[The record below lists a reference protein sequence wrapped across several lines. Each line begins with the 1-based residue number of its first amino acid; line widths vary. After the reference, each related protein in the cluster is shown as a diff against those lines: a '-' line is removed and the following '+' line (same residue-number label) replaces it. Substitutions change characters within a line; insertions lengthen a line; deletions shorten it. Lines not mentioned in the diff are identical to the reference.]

1 MTELETLQR
10 AKMYLDQLSVG
21 VNPLDGSAVPA
32 GDVVCQA
39 RLVRCFRYVSGVLGQ
54 VIDSGGTEAPA
65 KRAKKRPYQVPL
77 ARRAAFQFSDVP
89 LAASELARRLTALGE
104 DDMRGLSYR
113 ALTAWL
119 VETGLLAVVHS
130 EGGGGHKRPTA
141 AGLEMGISVEERTG
155 AKGPYRVVVYH
166 RAAQQ
171 FILDNLDAIISAEEN
186 RRGQLKRPWD
196 REQDDLLIQL
206 RRDGASLQEIADRMY
221 RTPAVVRRR
230 LEGLGLT
237 PP

>member
-39 RLVRCFRYVSGVLGQ
+39 RLVRCFQYVSGVLGQ

-186 RRGQLKRPWD
+186 RRG
-196 REQDDLLIQL
+196 
-206 RRDGASLQEIADRMY
+206 S
-221 RTPAVVRRR
+221 
-230 LEGLGLT
+230 
-237 PP
+237 

>member
-39 RLVRCFRYVSGVLGQ
+39 RLVRCFQYVSGVLGQ

-104 DDMRGLSYR
+104 DDMRGLSY
-113 ALTAWL
+113 
-119 VETGLLAVVHS
+119 
-130 EGGGGHKRPTA
+130 
-141 AGLEMGISVEERTG
+141 
-155 AKGPYRVVVYH
+155 
-166 RAAQQ
+166 Q
-171 FILDNLDAIISAEEN
+171 
-186 RRGQLKRPWD
+186 
-196 REQDDLLIQL
+196 
-206 RRDGASLQEIADRMY
+206 
-221 RTPAVVRRR
+221 
-230 LEGLGLT
+230 
-237 PP
+237 